1 MPKAMC
7 AQPFRGIKIV
17 SISEQAKV
25 LIPRK
30 RKIELDNS
38 NDRSVIR
45 RAEESPHEN
54 DKWLGMQKKGTL

>member
-54 DKWLGMQKKGTL
+54 DK